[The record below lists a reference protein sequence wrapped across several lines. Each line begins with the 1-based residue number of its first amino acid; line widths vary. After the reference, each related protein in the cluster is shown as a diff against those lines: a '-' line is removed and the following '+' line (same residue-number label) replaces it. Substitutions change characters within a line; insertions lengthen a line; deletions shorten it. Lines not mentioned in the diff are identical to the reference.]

1 VDGQEGDGP
10 LPLELFRRYIMIEGT
25 DRVARQFI
33 HTGCSSL
40 TFILELNRE
49 LQEAGPF
56 YVIDLDLGNKKR
68 HKMRKWLPRHFSVSR
83 GLR

>member
-1 VDGQEGDGP
+1 
-10 LPLELFRRYIMIEGT
+10 MIEGT

-68 HKMRKWLPRHFSVSR
+68 HTNEKMVAAPFF
-83 GLR
+83 GL